1 VVPGVLPLYFYFTG
15 SQKFNCMSG
24 ESFCG
29 AFELRSYYDLPTGG
43 PPWLLFNSFARIAVP
58 NPSRGPTPKSLNDI
72 VGAVCSQCGTV
83 ISKDDIVAQ
92 VRAMSGDRAEDLLRK
107 AGFK

>member
-1 VVPGVLPLYFYFTG
+1 MLA
-15 SQKFNCMSG
+15 
-24 ESFCG
+24 ESFCDRFG
-29 AFELRSYYDLPTGG
+29 PRSTMIFPDRRVTVAALQFTCKNCGSK
-43 PPWLLFNSFARIAVP
+43 SFKGR
-58 NPSRGPTPKSLNDI
+58 RPKSLNDI